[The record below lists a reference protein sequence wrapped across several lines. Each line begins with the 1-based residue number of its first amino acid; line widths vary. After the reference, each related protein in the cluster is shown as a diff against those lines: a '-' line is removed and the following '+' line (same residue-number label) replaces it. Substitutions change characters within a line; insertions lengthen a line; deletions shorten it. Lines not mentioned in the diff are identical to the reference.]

1 MTLGAGADRRWRLL
15 FSSRHNP
22 ALMNDRLVLT
32 CEHAGNV
39 VPAQYAPLF
48 VGHEHLLPTHRGWDP
63 GALLLAREMADRFA
77 APLYFDETTRLLA
90 DLNRS
95 VGSRELH
102 SEATRHLTLRER
114 RALLEAHYHPH
125 RRRVDA
131 AMASA
136 VATGDRVVHIAS
148 HSFTPELNGHVRSA
162 DIGMLY
168 DPGRPGE
175 VAFASAWLDAL
186 RRADPTLRLRRNYPY
201 IGKSDGVTQV
211 MRRKYPPERY
221 VGIELEVN
229 QRYVEAGG
237 PAWPKLR
244 KTLVDTLATALQVRG
259 GTAPDVG

>member
-1 MTLGAGADRRWRLL
+1 MASARIEAMQRR
-15 FSSRHNP
+15 
-22 ALMNDRLVLT
+22 ADRLVLT

-39 VPAQYAPLF
+39 VPERYRPLF
-48 VGHEHLLPTHRGWDP
+48 ARHEHLLPTHRGWDP
-63 GALLLAREMADRFA
+63 GALLLAREMAERFH

-95 VGSRELH
+95 VGNPELH

-114 RALLEAHYHPH
+114 RELLDEYYHPH
-125 RRRVDA
+125 RKRVDA
-131 AMASA
+131 AMAEA
-136 VATGDRVVHIAS
+136 VATSERVVHIAS

-175 VAFASAWLDAL
+175 IAFATAWIDAL
-186 RRADPTLRLRRNYPY
+186 RRADPSLRLRRNYPY
-201 IGKSDGVTQV
+201 IGRSDGVTQV
-211 MRRKYPPERY
+211 MRRRYPPDRY

-237 PAWPKLR
+237 PAWPKIR
-244 KTLVDTLATALQVRG
+244 RILVDTLGESLQLRG
-259 GTAPDVG
+259 GTGPDGG

>member
-1 MTLGAGADRRWRLL
+1 MPVG
-15 FSSRHNP
+15 P
-22 ALMNDRLVLT
+22 DRLVIT

-39 VPAQYAPLF
+39 VPERYRSLF
-48 VGHEHLLPTHRGWDP
+48 SGHEHLLPTHRGWDP
-63 GALLLAREMADRFA
+63 GALLLAREMSERFQ
-77 APLYFDETTRLLA
+77 APLFYDETTRLLA

-95 VGSRELH
+95 VGNPELH
-102 SEATRHLTLRER
+102 SEATRHLSLSER
-114 RALLEAHYHPH
+114 REILDAHYHPH

-131 AMASA
+131 AMDEA
-136 VATGDRVVHIAS
+136 VASGDCVVHIAS
-148 HSFTPELNGHVRSA
+148 HSFTPELNGHLRTA
-162 DIGMLY
+162 DVGMLY

-175 VAFASAWLDAL
+175 VAFATAWLDAL
-186 RRADPTLRLRRNYPY
+186 RRADASLRLRRNYPY

-244 KTLVDTLATALQVRG
+244 RTLVETLGESLQLRG
-259 GTAPDVG
+259 GTGPEGG

>member
-1 MTLGAGADRRWRLL
+1 MRDTPSARIEPMRT
-15 FSSRHNP
+15 SP
-22 ALMNDRLVLT
+22 DRLVIT

-39 VPAQYAPLF
+39 VPNRYRPLF

-63 GALLLAREMADRFA
+63 GALLLAREMAERFD

-102 SEATRHLTLRER
+102 SEATRHLSRSER
-114 RALLEAHYHPH
+114 RELLEAHYHPH

-131 AMASA
+131 AMAAA
-136 VATGDRVVHIAS
+136 VAGGDRVVHIAS
-148 HSFTPELNGHVRSA
+148 HSFTPELNGHVRTA
-162 DIGMLY
+162 DIGLLY

-175 VAFASAWLDAL
+175 VAFTGAWLAAL
-186 RRADPTLRLRRNYPY
+186 GRADPTLRLRRNYPY
-201 IGKSDGVTQV
+201 IGKSDGVAQV
-211 MRRKYPPERY
+211 MRRRYPPERY

-237 PAWPKLR
+237 PSWR
-244 KTLVDTLATALQVRG
+244 SIREILVDTLGEALQLRG
-259 GTAPDVG
+259 GTGPDGG